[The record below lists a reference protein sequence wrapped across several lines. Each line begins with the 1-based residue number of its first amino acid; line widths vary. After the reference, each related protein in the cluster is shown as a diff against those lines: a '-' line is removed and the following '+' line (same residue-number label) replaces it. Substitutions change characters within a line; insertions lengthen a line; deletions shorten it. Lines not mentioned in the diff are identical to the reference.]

1 MPTPPNRLL
10 AESSPYLQQHAH
22 NPVDWF
28 PWGEEAFALARAT
41 DRPILLSVGYAACH
55 WCHVMAHESFE
66 NESTARVMNTHFVNV
81 KVDREERPDVD
92 QLYQGVVEVMG
103 KRGGWP
109 LTVFLTPTLKPF
121 FGGTYF
127 PPQARHGLPAF
138 ETLLQHIAHSWKT
151 EREELLA
158 QSISV
163 TEALRQVTQ
172 LPDGTTTS
180 TSAPSAGDI
189 VSAAKKIATK
199 VDSTHGGFGQGGP
212 KFPNAMA
219 LGVLLRG
226 FRRTG
231 LQSLLDN
238 ATLTLDAMAKG
249 GLCDQLG
256 GGFHRYAVDADWAIP
271 HFEKMLYDNALLL
284 HLYCEAYQ
292 LTKSPLYLRTATAT
306 AEFMVSEM
314 QGPDG
319 LFYSAF
325 DADSEGVEGKFFVW
339 TVAELERHLSPED
352 AALFCRR
359 YNVTTKG
366 NFEHTQNVLQQRAS
380 VEQLAQDFK
389 LPAERIQQSI
399 ENSRQTLVRIRNL
412 RVKPA
417 TDDKALCGWN
427 GLSIGAL
434 AFAGTVLKR
443 PSCIDAAT
451 RCAQALLQTFRQPNG
466 HLFRVAQNGAARIPA
481 MVEDYGHA
489 TFGLLALYQATH
501 DGQFLE
507 AAGALAEIA
516 HQSFW
521 SAGPKAFHTAPKT
534 NNDLLLSPHAFF
546 DNPLP
551 SGASTLTESY
561 VILGALSGDSV
572 WLERADE
579 YLRRM
584 KSDMLQNPL
593 AFGHLWQA
601 ADRLA
606 DGAAEVTLIGD
617 GDGVLLRAITT
628 RYTPTLALHHLPTP
642 DHAAPF
648 AAALVAG
655 RSDASTP
662 AAYFC
667 RHFACDRPV
676 HSNKAL
682 TASLDAFD
690 ASSRVS

>member
-1 MPTPPNRLL
+1 MPNRLL

-28 PWGEEAFALARAT
+28 PWGEEAFSLARAT
-41 DRPILLSVGYAACH
+41 DKPILLSVGYAACH

-66 NESTARVMNTHFVNV
+66 NQSTAQVMNEHFVNV

-138 ETLLQHIAHSWKT
+138 ETLLQHIAHSWQT
-151 EREELLA
+151 ERDELLQ
-158 QSISV
+158 QSVSV
-163 TEALRQVTQ
+163 TEALSQVTQ
-172 LPDGTTTS
+172 LNDNTTTS
-180 TSAPSAGDI
+180 TDAPSRTDI
-189 VSAAKKIATK
+189 VNAAQTIAAQ
-199 VDSTHGGFGQGGP
+199 VDPKHGGFGEGGP
-212 KFPNAMA
+212 KFPQAMA
-219 LGVLLRG
+219 LSVLLRG

-231 LQSLLDN
+231 FQSLLDN
-238 ATLTLDAMAKG
+238 VTTTLDAMAKG

-256 GGFHRYAVDADWAIP
+256 GGFHRYAVDAGWAVP

-284 HLYCEAYQ
+284 HLYSEAYQ
-292 LTKSPLYLRTATAT
+292 LTQRPLYMHTALATAD
-306 AEFMVSEM
+306 FLLREM
-314 QGPDG
+314 RGPQA

-339 TVAELERHLSPED
+339 TAAEIERHLSP
-352 AALFCRR
+352 AAAAIFCRH
-359 YNVTTKG
+359 YNVTAEG
-366 NFEHTQNVLQQRAS
+366 NFEHAQNVLQQRLDT
-380 VEQLAQDFK
+380 ETLAFEFK
-389 LPAERIQQSI
+389 LTSEQIQQSLAS
-399 ENSRQTLVRIRNL
+399 SRQILLGIRNL

-417 TDDKALCGWN
+417 VDDKALCGWN
-427 GLSIGAL
+427 GLAIRAL
-434 AFAGTVLKR
+434 AFAGTVFR
-443 PSCIDAAT
+443 QPAFIEAAT
-451 RCAQALLQTFRQPNG
+451 RCAQTLLQTFRQPDG
-466 HLFRVAQNGAARIPA
+466 RLFRVAQNGSARIPG

-489 TFGLLALYQATH
+489 TLGLLALYQSTF
-501 DGQFLE
+501 DGQLLQAASELAQVAHATFWNAE
-507 AAGALAEIA
+507 AR
-516 HQSFW
+516 
-521 SAGPKAFHTAPKT
+521 AFHTAPKA
-534 NNDLLLSPHAFF
+534 NQDLLLSPHAFF

-561 VILGALSGDSV
+561 IILGALSGDSV
-572 WLERADE
+572 WLDRAEE

-584 KSDMLQNPL
+584 KADLLQNPL

-606 DGAAEVTLIGD
+606 DGAAEITVFGD
-617 GDGVLLRAITT
+617 EGGALLRAVRA
-628 RYTPTLALHHLPTP
+628 RYAPTLALHHFSAP
-642 DHAAPF
+642 DRAAPF

-655 RSDASTP
+655 RSAAPWP

-676 HSNKAL
+676 HSGEAL
-682 TASLDAFD
+682 SASLDAFD